1 MLLVELH
8 SGCSPFL
15 FGANWKLQ
23 FDNGLDS
30 YHLTSTHTS
39 FMDIQARRRRG
50 EGHQQARQYDWAT
63 RAAVPHGM
71 FDFDYGHT
79 FTWTEQP
86 EVHKR
91 QLWPVIEEVKA
102 RVGEVKAQWM
112 LKMRQTSIFPNMQ
125 INDGSAMILRVI
137 RPLAVDLT
145 EMTGYVLA
153 PIGERA
159 DLRAWRLRQ
168 FEDFFNPAGFA
179 TPDDTVTYEDA
190 QRGSSLMS
198 FYAKYLPGVTL
209 PAGLEVTAHL
219 GEAITDAPFALV
231 VVPSVG
237 VPDLL
242 AALPRD
248 LGVVL
253 HRSHATQ
260 RTLCRA
266 RVTNR

>member
-1 MLLVELH
+1 MEHGANGMEFVP
-8 SGCSPFL
+8 GRVRYTY
-15 FGANWKLQ
+15 GANWKLQ

-190 QRGSSLMS
+190 QRGFAGTLGRAQGEWVDGYARGITQIHPGGNDHSNALGFTPKTNLVAPLELFNEVGLHAPYREWRRLMS
-198 FYAKYLPGVTL
+198 R
-209 PAGLEVTAHL
+209 
-219 GEAITDAPFALV
+219 
-231 VVPSVG
+231 
-237 VPDLL
+237 
-242 AALPRD
+242 AA
-248 LGVVL
+248 
-253 HRSHATQ
+253 A
-260 RTLCRA
+260 
-266 RVTNR
+266 